1 MAGFSFAAHP
11 AAFAI
16 AVSFRAEAIAATSF
30 RALQNL
36 SRHYKDAG
44 DLSARLSWTTVTGRS
59 RISLH
64 QRSVCV
70 FIAAADG
77 PDLSPV
83 HASIRA
89 GKEFIAI
96 HVLDSCAVRIHNSQ
110 GIERIPD

>member
-16 AVSFRAEAIAATSF
+16 AVSFRAEATAATSF
-30 RALQNL
+30 GALRNAI
-36 SRHYKDAG
+36 RHYKDAA
-44 DLSARLSWTTVTGRS
+44 DLSARLLWATQIR
-59 RISLH
+59 LH

-83 HASIRA
+83 DVSIRA

-96 HVLDSCAVRIHNSQ
+96 HVLDSCAVRIHH
-110 GIERIPD
+110 